1 MTFHEIQ
8 LVVGAALDHGAGAGQ
23 PATDA
28 IEIATLAA
36 LGPIEYDR
44 VRKAAAARLRVRA
57 DTLDELVRDAK
68 NSPPDE
74 EDSRPPEFTDESL
87 ALRFTDL
94 HRDPLRYVA
103 AWGKWSIWDPAV
115 WRSDGTYSLRLRPR
129 DLPGGAGRVQ

>member
-68 NSPPDE
+68 IRRRTRRTP
-74 EDSRPPEFTDESL
+74 
-87 ALRFTDL
+87 
-94 HRDPLRYVA
+94 
-103 AWGKWSIWDPAV
+103 G
-115 WRSDGTYSLRLRPR
+115 RPR
-129 DLPGGAGRVQ
+129 SRMTLSR